1 MQTLLPEPVA
11 PATSKWGIFAKSA
24 ISGFPLISLP
34 SPTAKLDGLFK
45 NSSLVITS
53 LSPTT
58 WGLSFGTSIP
68 ITDFPGTGASI
79 LMLLAA
85 KLRAKSSDRFTILLT
100 FVPGFG
106 ETSYLVIVGP
116 KVARQLSISILKFL
130 SVSFTDALLFCSLY
144 PFFPIL

>member
-1 MQTLLPEPVA
+1 M
-11 PATSKWGIFAKSA
+11 
-24 ISGFPLISLP
+24 
-34 SPTAKLDGLFK
+34 
-45 NSSLVITS
+45 
-53 LSPTT
+53 
-58 WGLSFGTSIP
+58 SFGTSIP

-130 SVSFTDALLFCSLY
+130 SVSFTAALLFCSLY

>member
-1 MQTLLPEPVA
+1 MN
-11 PATSKWGIFAKSA
+11 
-24 ISGFPLISLP
+24 SL
-34 SPTAKLDGLFK
+34 
-45 NSSLVITS
+45 LVITS

-79 LMLLAA
+79 LILLAA
-85 KLRAKSSDRFTILLT
+85 KLSAKSSGKFTILLT

-116 KVARQLSISILKFL
+116 KVALQSCISILKFL
-130 SVSFTDALLFCSLY
+130 RVSITYLLLFCSL
-144 PFFPIL
+144 

>member
-1 MQTLLPEPVA
+1 M
-11 PATSKWGIFAKSA
+11 
-24 ISGFPLISLP
+24 
-34 SPTAKLDGLFK
+34 
-45 NSSLVITS
+45 
-53 LSPTT
+53 
-58 WGLSFGTSIP
+58 SFGTSIP

-116 KVARQLSISILKFL
+116 KVARQLSISMPFH
-130 SVSFTDALLFCSLY
+130 SFFGI
-144 PFFPIL
+144 P